1 MAVTLTLNPHPNPN
15 PNLTLTLTLTLNRL
29 QMDAA
34 YRGSND
40 DDTATDELEGGG

>member
-1 MAVTLTLNPHPNPN
+1 MVLTLAVTLTLNPNPN
-15 PNLTLTLTLTLNRL
+15 PNLTLTLNRL

-34 YRGSND
+34 YLGSND